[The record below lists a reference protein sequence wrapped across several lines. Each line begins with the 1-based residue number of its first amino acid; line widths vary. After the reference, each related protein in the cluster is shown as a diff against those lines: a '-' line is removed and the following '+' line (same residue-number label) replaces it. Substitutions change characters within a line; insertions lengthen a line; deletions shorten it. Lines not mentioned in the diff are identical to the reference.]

1 MRDDYSKRIDGRRV
15 RKLRGGD
22 EGRLLIE
29 KMRAEKDS
37 ESRLMSQDPW
47 SDYIFMILTGVR

>member
-29 KMRAEKDS
+29 KM
-37 ESRLMSQDPW
+37 
-47 SDYIFMILTGVR
+47 